1 MSLRVR
7 TPTGTDRWASV
18 HDERHWYDYTHAV
31 DDGELLVYLHTFRRV
46 RMPAAQ
52 GQDFLLWKH
61 HTSKLARSYAPGE
74 WVKVTRAKR
83 ETPPAKR
90 ETVPRLPRE
99 PRRSSRT

>member
-7 TPTGTDRWASV
+7 TPTGTDRWASA

-61 HTSKLARSYAPGE
+61 HTSKLA
-74 WVKVTRAKR
+74 
-83 ETPPAKR
+83 
-90 ETVPRLPRE
+90 
-99 PRRSSRT
+99 